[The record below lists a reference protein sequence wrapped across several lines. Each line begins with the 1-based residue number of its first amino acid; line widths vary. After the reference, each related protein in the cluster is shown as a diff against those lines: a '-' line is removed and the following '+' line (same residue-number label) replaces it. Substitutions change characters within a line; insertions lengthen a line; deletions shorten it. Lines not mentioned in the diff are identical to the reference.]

1 MDMLVPIHLLIIMNS
16 KENKIKAF
24 SFKYWKND
32 LPSGLVVF
40 LVALPLCLGIA
51 LASGAPLFSGIIA
64 GIVGGLVV
72 ATVSGSALSVSGPA
86 AGLTVIVLNAITE
99 LGTYQTFLLAVVL
112 AGAIQLTLGYLKA
125 GIIGH
130 YFPSSVI
137 KGMLAAI
144 GLILIFKQIPH
155 ALGYDK
161 DAEGDFYFFQMD
173 GENTFSEIINSINHL
188 SLGAIIISFTSLFIL
203 IMWDQPFL
211 KKYVFFKNIPGAL
224 IVVCLGVLINYLFLL
239 YKPEWVLENG
249 HLVKLPVANSASE
262 FIGQFT
268 MPDFTA
274 FSNYKVYV
282 VAFTLAII
290 ASLESLLSVEATD
303 KLDPEKRNTPTNRE
317 LKAQGIGNMVSGLI
331 GGLPVTAVIVRSSAN
346 VNSGGK
352 TKLSAIL
359 HGVFLLSSVVLLA
372 TVLNKIPLAC
382 LAAILLMVGYK
393 LAKVS
398 LFKSMYSLG
407 WDQFLPFIVT
417 VITILLTDLLK
428 GISVGMAVSI
438 FFILRNNYK
447 RPYFFIKSE
456 HQEGDIITIELA
468 EDVTFIN
475 KGSVTLTLY
484 HIPENS
490 RVIIDGRKSKS
501 IDLDVLEIIHTFNET
516 AHLKNIEVQLIN
528 IPAFKGV
535 KGH

>member
-1 MDMLVPIHLLIIMNS
+1 MNT
-16 KENKIKAF
+16 KDKKAKALSF
-24 SFKYWKND
+24 SYWKND
-32 LPSGLVVF
+32 LPSGIVVF

-64 GIVGGLVV
+64 GIVGGIVV
-72 ATVSGSALSVSGPA
+72 AAASGSALSVSGPA
-86 AGLTVIVLNAITE
+86 AGLTVIVLNSITE
-99 LGTYQTFLLAVVL
+99 LGTYQSFLLAVVL

-161 DAEGDFYFFQMD
+161 DTEGDFYFFQVD

-188 SLGAIIISFTSLFIL
+188 SLGAIIISTVSLLIL
-203 IMWDQPFL
+203 ILWERPAL
-211 KKYVFFKNIPGAL
+211 KKYSFFKIIPAAL
-224 IVVCLGVLINYLFLL
+224 VVVVLGVVLNYIFTLVN
-239 YKPEWVLENG
+239 PELALMNG
-249 HLVKLPVANSASE
+249 HLVKLPVANTATE
-262 FIGQFT
+262 FINQFT
-268 MPDFTA
+268 LPDFMA
-274 FSNYKVYV
+274 FSNPKVYV
-282 VAFTLAII
+282 VAFTIAIV

-317 LKAQGIGNMVSGLI
+317 LKAQGLGNMASGLI

-346 VNSGGK
+346 VSSGGK
-352 TKLSAIL
+352 TKLSAII
-359 HGVFLLSSVVLLA
+359 HGILLLLSVIFFA
-372 TVLNKIPLAC
+372 QVLNKIPLAC
-382 LAAILLMVGYK
+382 LAAVLLVVGYK

-398 LFKSMYSLG
+398 LFKSMFKLG
-407 WDQFLPFIVT
+407 WDQFLPFLIT
-417 VITILLTDLLK
+417 VVIILLTDLLK
-428 GISVGMAVSI
+428 GIAVGMAVSI
-438 FFILRNNYK
+438 FFILRNNYR
-447 RPYFFIKSE
+447 RPYFFVKSE
-456 HQEGDIITIELA
+456 HQDGDIITIELA

-475 KGSVTLTLY
+475 KGSVTLTLS
-484 HIPENS
+484 HLPENS
-490 RVIIDGRKSKS
+490 KVIIDGRKSKS

-516 AHLKNIEVQLIN
+516 AHLKNIQVDLVG
-528 IPAFKGV
+528 IPPFIGL

>member
-1 MDMLVPIHLLIIMNS
+1 MNS
-16 KENKIKAF
+16 KEKKAKASLSF
-24 SFKYWKND
+24 SYWKND
-32 LPSGLVVF
+32 LSAGVVVF

-64 GIVGGLVV
+64 GIVGGIVV
-72 ATVSGSALSVSGPA
+72 AAVSGSSLSVSGPA
-86 AGLTVIVLNAITE
+86 AGLTVIVLNSITQ
-99 LGTYQTFLLAVVL
+99 LGTYPSFLLAVVL
-112 AGAIQLTLGYLKA
+112 AGIIQVTLGYLKA

-161 DAEGDFYFFQMD
+161 DTEGDFYFFQVD

-203 IMWDQPFL
+203 IMWERPVF
-211 KKYVFFKNIPGAL
+211 KKYFFFKTIPAAL
-224 IVVCLGVLINYLFLL
+224 VVVVLGVLINYAFELFNPDLAL
-239 YKPEWVLENG
+239 VNG
-249 HLVKLPVANSASE
+249 HLVKLPVANTAQE
-262 FIGQFT
+262 FVGQFT
-268 MPDFTA
+268 LPDFTA
-274 FSNYKVYV
+274 FSNPQLYL
-282 VAFTLAII
+282 VAFTIAIV

-303 KLDPEKRNTPTNRE
+303 KLDPEKRNTPTNQE
-317 LKAQGIGNMVSGLI
+317 LKAQGMGNIVSGLI

-346 VNSGGK
+346 VNSGAK
-352 TKLSAIL
+352 TKLSAII
-359 HGVFLLSSVVLLA
+359 HGILLLVSVIFFA
-372 TVLNKIPLAC
+372 QIMNKIPLAC
-382 LAAILLMVGYK
+382 LAAVLLVVGYK
-393 LAKVS
+393 LAKIS
-398 LFKSMYSLG
+398 LFKGMFKLG
-407 WDQFLPFIVT
+407 WDQFLPFVVT
-417 VITILLTDLLK
+417 VIVILLTDLLK
-428 GISVGMAVSI
+428 GICVGMVVSI

-447 RPYFFIKSE
+447 RPYFFVKSE
-456 HQEGDIITIELA
+456 HQDGDIITIELA

-484 HIPENS
+484 HLPNNS
-490 RVIIDGRKSKS
+490 RVIIDGRKSKY

-528 IPAFKGV
+528 IPPFVGM

>member
-1 MDMLVPIHLLIIMNS
+1 MYCCVYMIIIMNA

-24 SFKYWKND
+24 SFNYLKND

-64 GIVGGLVV
+64 GIVGGIVV
-72 ATVSGSALSVSGPA
+72 ASASGSALSVSGPA
-86 AGLTVIVLNAITE
+86 AGLTVIVINAITTLE
-99 LGTYQTFLLAVVL
+99 AYESFLLAVVL
-112 AGAIQLTLGYLKA
+112 AGVLQLALGYLKA

-161 DAEGDFYFFQMD
+161 DSEGDFYFFQVD
-173 GENTFSEIINSINHL
+173 GENTFSEIINSLNHL
-188 SLGAIIISFTSLFIL
+188 SLGAIIISVTSLVIL
-203 IMWDQPFL
+203 ILWEKPFL
-211 KKYVFFKNIPGAL
+211 KKYAFFKTIPGAL
-224 IVVCLGVLINYLFLL
+224 IAVCLGVLINYLFGL
-239 YKPEWVLENG
+239 YKPEWILESD
-249 HLVKLPVANSASE
+249 HLVKLPVAATAND
-262 FIGQFT
+262 FFNQFT
-268 MPDFTA
+268 LPDFTA
-274 FSNYKVYV
+274 FSNPKVYV
-282 VAFTLAII
+282 VAFTIAII

-317 LKAQGIGNMVSGLI
+317 LKAQGLGNIISGLI

-346 VNSGGK
+346 INSGAK
-352 TKLSAIL
+352 TKLSAII
-359 HGVFLLSSVVLLA
+359 HGIFLLASVVLLPNI
-372 TVLNKIPLAC
+372 LNKIPLAC
-382 LAAILLMVGYK
+382 LAAVLLVVGYK

-398 LFKSMYSLG
+398 LFKSMFNLG
-407 WDQFLPFIVT
+407 WDQFLPFVVT
-417 VITILLTDLLK
+417 VVTILLTDLLK
-428 GISVGMAVSI
+428 GICVGMAVSI

-447 RPYFFIKSE
+447 RPYFFIRSE
-456 HQEGDIITIELA
+456 HVEGDIITIELA

-484 HIPENS
+484 HIPEKS
-490 RVIIDGRKSKS
+490 RVIIDGRKSKN
-501 IDLDVLEIIHTFNET
+501 IDLDVLEIIHTFSET
-516 AHLKNIEVQLIN
+516 AHLKEIEVQLIG
-528 IPAFKGV
+528 IPPFKGV